1 MAAASVDPELEA
13 VVVAAVRAVV
23 SRHRAAA
30 ERRGAPVDPEAVV
43 RDAMAVLRAVLGVL
57 GPAQPATSP
66 AGGRVIVERD
76 VLDAAPAG
84 RLVLARGSVLT
95 PLARDTAGE
104 RGVELVWE
112 AS

>member
-30 ERRGAPVDPEAVV
+30 ERRGAPLDPEAVV

-57 GPAQPATSP
+57 GPAPGPSAP

-76 VLDAAPAG
+76 VVDAVPDGRRVVPRGAAG
-84 RLVLARGSVLT
+84 T
-95 PLARDTAGE
+95 PLARDAAAE
-104 RGVELVWE
+104 RGVELVRE

>member
-1 MAAASVDPELEA
+1 VAAASVDPELEA

-30 ERRGAPVDPEAVV
+30 ERRGTPLDPEAVV

-57 GPAQPATSP
+57 GPAPDGASTP
-66 AGGRVIVERD
+66 GGRVIVERD
-76 VLDAAPAG
+76 VVDAAPGG
-84 RLVLARGSVLT
+84 RLVVPRGAVVT
-95 PLARDTAGE
+95 PLARDAAAE
-104 RGVELVWE
+104 RGVELVR

>member
-30 ERRGAPVDPEAVV
+30 ERRGMPVDAEAVV

-57 GPAQPATSP
+57 GPAQPAESP

-76 VLDAAPAG
+76 VVDAASGG
-84 RLVLARGSVLT
+84 RLVVPRGAVVT
-95 PLARDTAGE
+95 PLARDAAAE
-104 RGVELVWE
+104 RGVELVRE